1 MLSILI
7 PIYNY
12 NVSQLVLDLID
23 QAKGLEVPTEIICYD
38 DHSDTN
44 HALAN
49 KWLEE
54 TDEVRYHILPANVGR
69 SAIRNQL
76 ATAAA
81 YPYLLYLDCDSG
93 IVSENFLSQ
102 YLTHLNENKII
113 CGGRNY
119 STSPPTESNM
129 RLHWLYGTNKE
140 SRPIQTRQAHPVR
153 YFHTNNF
160 IIPKRAFEQI
170 SFDETIQ
177 SYGYEDLL
185 FAEVATGVGLSVVHI
200 DNPVRHMELQNA
212 ETFLSKTTVA
222 VRNLIQL
229 NKQGYMLNSK
239 LENTMRW
246 IKRLGIGGVYK
257 WFYRQNAKSIESNL
271 KSENP
276 SLTKLDLFKLYAYLE
291 NQ

>member
-12 NVSQLVLDLID
+12 NASSLILDLIE
-23 QAKGLEVPTEIICYD
+23 QAKGLEIPTEIICYD
-38 DHSDTN
+38 DNSEPN
-44 HALAN
+44 LALAN

-54 TDEVRYHILPANVGR
+54 ADEVSYKVLPVNVGR

-76 ATAAA
+76 AKAATF
-81 YPYLLYLDCDSG
+81 PYLLYLDCDSG
-93 IVSENFLSQ
+93 ILSETFLSQ
-102 YLTHLNENKII
+102 YLSHLHENKII

-119 STSPPTESNM
+119 SSSPPHESKL

-140 SRPIQTRQAHPVR
+140 SRPIQTRQAHPFR

-160 IIPKRAFEQI
+160 IIPKCAFEKI

-185 FAEVATGVGLSVVHI
+185 FAEIANGIGLSVMHI
-200 DNPVRHMELQNA
+200 DNPVMHMELQHADN
-212 ETFLSKTTVA
+212 FLSKTAIA
-222 VRNLIQL
+222 VSNLIQL
-229 NKQGYMLNSK
+229 NKQGYNLNSK
-239 LENTMRW
+239 LENTARW
-246 IKRLGIGGVYK
+246 IKRLGLSGLYK
-257 WFYRQNAKSIESNL
+257 WYYRQNAKAIESNL

-276 SLTKLDLFKLYAYLE
+276 SLTKLDFFKLYKYLE